1 MNDLSVDIGYKSI
14 NHAGEVLCGDHVD
27 VVNTEDGSTVI
38 VLADGLGS
46 GVQASILSTLTSKII
61 STMMAE
67 GLPIEEC
74 VSTIAATLPV
84 HDLHGVAYSTFTI
97 IKLVRNHMA
106 EIIQYD
112 NPEVIFIRDGDV
124 TDYPMTELHL
134 EGKTIYRSSIRLQEG
149 DLFVAMSDGCPH
161 ASADKTYNN
170 DWKREDIAQF
180 MADMSLVGY
189 TAKVLCTMLVDECDK
204 LYGYSPLD
212 DATACVVKVR
222 QRVPMNL
229 LFGPPADR
237 DDNDRMMSLFFS
249 KEGKHI
255 ICGGTTATVAAKYL
269 RKPLNTKTNQG
280 LPAGVPPI
288 SELEGAD
295 LVTEGVI
302 TMSKVLEYAQNY
314 LEDNESYE
322 QWNYGHDGA
331 SRICQLLFEE
341 ATDINFF
348 VGRAMN
354 PAHQNPDL
362 PINFNIKMNIVKELA
377 ECLTKMGK
385 HIRVSYF

>member
-1 MNDLSVDIGYKSI
+1 MCHRWDANHPSSDLWTCCVVAQVDTRNLGVRDQI
-14 NHAGEVLCGDHVD
+14 C
-27 VVNTEDGSTVI
+27 I
-38 VLADGLGS
+38 VRNANLA
-46 GVQASILSTLTSKII
+46 LTRKC
-61 STMMAE
+61 
-67 GLPIEEC
+67 L
-74 VSTIAATLPV
+74 TIAATLPV
-84 HDLHGVAYSTFTI
+84 HHRHGV
-97 IKLVRNHMA
+97 
-106 EIIQYD
+106 
-112 NPEVIFIRDGDV
+112 
-124 TDYPMTELHL
+124 
-134 EGKTIYRSSIRLQEG
+134 EGKTICRSSIRLQEG

-180 MADMSLVGY
+180 IADMSLVGY

-222 QRVPMNL
+222 QRVPMNI
-229 LFGPPADR
+229 LFGASADR
-237 DDNDRMMSLFFS
+237 DDNDKMMSLFFS

-314 LEDNESYE
+314 LQDSESYE
-322 QWNYGHDGA
+322 EWNYGHDGA